1 MANEDFYADAKA
13 AIRACDADKAAQ
25 VATDGL
31 AAGVAPDDMLKLGF
45 IPGISDMGDLFERGE
60 VFLPE
65 LVLAANAMTAA
76 AAVCNAA
83 LPEGEAEAKA
93 TVVVGTVQG
102 DVHDIGKTIVVAFL
116 RANGYNVFDLGRD
129 ISGDKFIAA
138 AEEHQAAV
146 IGMSA
151 LLTTTMREQTRVI
164 EALKAAG
171 LRDKYKV
178 IVGGGACTQ
187 QWADKI
193 GADAYA
199 EDANDGI
206 RKINELTG
214 NA

>member
-25 VATDGL
+25 VAKDGL

-45 IPGISDMGDLFERGE
+45 IPGISAMGDLFERGE

-65 LVLAANAMTAA
+65 LARAANAMTAA
-76 AAVCNAA
+76 AAVCNEA

-93 TVVVGTVQG
+93 TVVIGTVQG

-138 AEEHQAAV
+138 AEEHGAAV

-164 EALKAAG
+164 EALKTAG

-214 NA
+214 N

>member
-1 MANEDFYADAKA
+1 MANEDFFADAKA
-13 AIRACDADKAAQ
+13 AIRECDADKAAQ
-25 VATDGL
+25 VAKDGL
-31 AAGVAPDDMLKLGF
+31 AAGIAPDELLKQGF
-45 IPGISDMGDLFERGE
+45 IPGISTMGDLFERGE

-76 AAVCNAA
+76 AEICNAA

-116 RANGYNVFDLGRD
+116 RANGYDVHDLGRD

-138 AEEHQAAV
+138 AEEHNAAV

-178 IVGGGACTQ
+178 VVGGGACTQ

-214 NA
+214 NS

>member
-1 MANEDFYADAKA
+1 MANEDFYTEAAA
-13 AIRACDADKAAQ
+13 AIRACDRVQAVD
-25 VATDGL
+25 VATRAL
-31 AAGVAPDDMLKLGF
+31 AAGVPPEDVLKLGF
-45 IPGISDMGDLFERGE
+45 IPGIAKMGDLFERGE

-65 LVLAANAMTAA
+65 LVMAADAMTGAA
-76 AAVCNAA
+76 EVCNAA
-83 LPEGEAEAKA
+83 LPEGEGGKKA
-93 TVVVGTVQG
+93 VVLIGTVQG

-116 RANGYNVFDLGRD
+116 RANGYDVTDLGRD

-138 AEEHQAAV
+138 AEELHADV

-178 IVGGGACTQ
+178 IVGGGACTE
-187 QWADKI
+187 QWAEKI

-199 EDANDGI
+199 EDANDGV

-214 NA
+214 N